1 MAEATTAARRRRPR
15 GDGSIYETAS
25 GRWRGAIVWED
36 PATGARRRHTVSGAT
51 FEAARDR
58 MRELRRRLE
67 DSGRPTSRA
76 PLASWLA
83 GWLEAERARV
93 RPATW
98 RAAALHVRSYIA
110 PAIGRLRL
118 DQVRP
123 SDVERMT
130 AGLVARGLSGQTAR
144 HARATLRRAL
154 ADAQRDG
161 LVASNAAALSRPPR
175 AERREVRVLTAGET
189 RALLEGTAADALG
202 PLYALA
208 ATTGLRQGELLGLSW
223 ADVDGLGDRP
233 ARRGGGPPALSVRRS
248 LARAAS
254 GWALAEPKTPRSR
267 RTLELGPTAA
277 AALRRQRAR
286 QAGARLAAG
295 DLWQDREGL
304 VFTDALGRPLSGVAV
319 SKAFAAALA
328 RLGLPRVRFHDLR
341 HGVASLLLAQGV
353 PLKLVS
359 EQLGH
364 STIAITADT
373 YAHLDRE
380 QRRQAAD
387 ALERAIGGA
396 S

>member
-1 MAEATTAARRRRPR
+1 MAEATTPARRRRPR
-15 GDGSIYETAS
+15 GDGSIYETAT

-76 PLASWLA
+76 TLASWLA

-98 RAAALHVRSYIA
+98 RGAELHVRSYIA

-175 AERREVRVLTAGET
+175 AGRREMRVLTAGET
-189 RALLEGTAADALG
+189 RALLEGTAEDALG

-223 ADVDGLGDRP
+223 ADVAGLG
-233 ARRGGGPPALSVRRS
+233 GPSPALSVRRS

-254 GWALAEPKTPRSR
+254 GWALAEPKTARSR

-304 VFTDALGRPLSGVAV
+304 VFTDALGRPLSGTAV

-341 HGVASLLLAQGV
+341 HGAASLLLAQGV

-364 STIAITADT
+364 STIAVTADT